1 VTQPNSSESSVSK
14 VKQKNRLTIIA
25 LLVIFAMPVVFA
37 YSAFFF
43 NWYEGHNTV
52 NKGELI
58 KPILPRTE
66 FNLFAEDGSL
76 IEQSE
81 YISKWSLIYVNPGLV
96 CDDVC
101 AINLNLIRQVHVA
114 LGKEAIRRDDGRE
127 RLFRMLVMPMSSQ
140 IDVKAFTDIT
150 IVKSEI
156 KNSKWQAADRQ
167 IDASYIYLADPLGNI
182 LMRYG
187 PFKSAE
193 GISVKGKD
201 LVKDIKKLLKY
212 SRLG

>member
-1 VTQPNSSESSVSK
+1 VTQPNSNDPALTK

-43 NWYEGHNTV
+43 NWYDGKNTI

-58 KPILPRTE
+58 QPILPRAE
-66 FNLFAEDGSL
+66 FKLFGADNTL
-76 IEQSE
+76 IDQSQ
-81 YISKWSLIYVNPGLV
+81 YISKWSLIYVNPELE
-96 CDDVC
+96 CNDVC
-101 AINLNLIRQVHVA
+101 VINLNLMRQVHVA

-127 RLFRMLVMPMSSQ
+127 RLFRMLVMPEQAKLDSDKFQ
-140 IDVKAFTDIT
+140 DIT
-150 IVKSEI
+150 TVKGVV
-156 KNSKWQAADRQ
+156 KMAKWYSADRQ
-167 IDASYIYLADPLGNI
+167 LEAGYIYLADPLGNI

-187 PFKSAE
+187 PFKSSD